1 MRRDK
6 QLRLETEGHDERH
19 AMVAALSMH
28 LPEYGPDGGEE
39 STGLCRTVLS
49 ADGCRAVT
57 TLSAEGRTV
66 TGAAEWTEELAFVLP
81 AGTED
86 DLSRRRRW
94 LVGTSVYRAACA
106 FTGARPPWG
115 SLSGVRPAKVAGRML
130 RRGMS
135 RADADIALRQV
146 YELNGEKARMVL
158 DAAEERER
166 TAASL
171 RPGESALYVGI
182 PFCPTVCRYCS
193 FVNRAATPER
203 LETYMN
209 ALQAEIAALG
219 RGASRAGY
227 ELRSVYV
234 GGGTPTV
241 LSERQLYDLFACLA
255 EAVDLSC
262 TEDLTVE
269 AGRPDTLTE
278 EKLRILKDAGAN
290 RVCVNTQTLD
300 DEVLRHIGRR
310 HTAEDYR
317 RAFALARRAGPF
329 QINTD
334 LIAGLPGET
343 REGFRQGLSQ
353 VIGLGP
359 EQITVHSLAL
369 KNASAMTEEGQSL
382 SPELHAMLSDA
393 SELLYAAGYRP
404 YYLYRQKYSGGGE
417 NVGWMRDGAVNRY
430 NILMMEE
437 LCPVLAV
444 GAGGVS
450 KILRPGGLYR
460 LYDPKYPDEYE
471 MRIGD
476 LCREKETLPP
486 PMGTGA

>member
-28 LPEYGPDGGEE
+28 LPEYGPDGGAE
-39 STGLCRTVLS
+39 STGLCRTALS

-66 TGAAEWTEELAFVLP
+66 TGAAEWTEELAPVLP

-135 RADADIALRQV
+135 RADADLALRQV
-146 YELNGEKARMVL
+146 YELAGEKARMVL

-203 LETYMN
+203 LETVLFSGVSYTN
-209 ALQAEIAALG
+209 RFVLVAKAGSAAAEAGGDGLSSYDLAGQKVGCLSAAPTADMVRKFFNGDVTVEYFNFDSDLAYATEHDIVPAFISNSISAQRACLLYPDLTILAPDVAAYDISFMFRKDDPEAAALCEKMSAFIG
-219 RGASRAGY
+219 
-227 ELRSVYV
+227 ELRAD
-234 GGGTPTV
+234 G
-241 LSERQLYDLFACLA
+241 
-255 EAVDLSC
+255 
-262 TEDLTVE
+262 
-269 AGRPDTLTE
+269 
-278 EKLRILKDAGAN
+278 
-290 RVCVNTQTLD
+290 TLD
-300 DEVLRHIGRR
+300 
-310 HTAEDYR
+310 
-317 RAFALARRAGPF
+317 AL
-329 QINTD
+329 D
-334 LIAGLPGET
+334 KKWMC
-343 REGFRQGLSQ
+343 
-353 VIGLGP
+353 P
-359 EQITVHSLAL
+359 E
-369 KNASAMTEEGQSL
+369 
-382 SPELHAMLSDA
+382 P
-393 SELLYAAGYRP
+393 
-404 YYLYRQKYSGGGE
+404 
-417 NVGWMRDGAVNRY
+417 DGAD
-430 NILMMEE
+430 IDIE
-437 LCPVLAV
+437 L
-444 GAGGVS
+444 
-450 KILRPGGLYR
+450 
-460 LYDPKYPDEYE
+460 
-471 MRIGD
+471 
-476 LCREKETLPP
+476 
-486 PMGTGA
+486 TG